1 MQDSISILLRIRRAR
16 STGRW
21 LFPLN
26 IDLLMII
33 EYHYHVKSGNVPVN
47 RLQKLVR
54 YYRICDGQGV
64 YEESI
69 ELAKR
74 DGPEVVGI

>member
-1 MQDSISILLRIRRAR
+1 
-16 STGRW
+16 
-21 LFPLN
+21 
-26 IDLLMII
+26 MII

-47 RLQKLVR
+47 KLQKLIKC
-54 YYRICDGQGV
+54 YRICDRQGV

-74 DGPEVVGI
+74 DGPEVVDI